1 MMKKDDELRYLKGFF
16 ENEPFEES
24 DQQKGVP
31 RPPVEKEYA
40 KESKLIPLP
49 GPKEIKLKHPDL
61 LTCIGKRKSH
71 RQFIDKSIS
80 LDELSFLLWCTQG
93 LAQMADDDRHHTH
106 HAIKRVVPSGGS
118 RHPFETYL
126 AIFNVEGLE
135 AGTYRYI
142 STKHSLVFLK
152 KKENLAELVG
162 EGCIGQ
168 KFCGQGAVFFCWSAI
183 PYRTAW
189 RYGRQM
195 SIKLI
200 PLDAGHIG
208 QNLHLSCEALGL
220 GTCMIGAYSQKAID
234 ELFELDGVDEFAI
247 YMAPVGV
254 PK

>member
-1 MMKKDDELRYLKGFF
+1 MKKNDELRYLKGFL
-16 ENEPFEES
+16 ENESFEES

-31 RPPVEKEYA
+31 RPLVEKEYA
-40 KESKLIPLP
+40 KEFKLIPLP
-49 GPKEIKLKHPDL
+49 DPKEIKLKYPDL

-71 RQFIDKSIS
+71 RQFVDKPIS
-80 LDELSFLLWCTQG
+80 LGELSFLLWCTQG
-93 LAQMADDDRHHTH
+93 LVQMADDDRHHTH

-135 AGTYRYI
+135 AGIYRYI
-142 STKHSLVFLK
+142 STKNSLLFLK
-152 KKENLAELVG
+152 KKENLPELVG

-189 RYGRQM
+189 RYGWGM
-195 SIKLI
+195 PIKII